1 MKICSKKDIKI
12 ATGIMAASIL
22 LGGCTVTTKPTEPE
36 IKDDPDIKTEINLK
50 DVEDADYDKDLMDA
64 EYRRYCIDLMSQTI
78 KDYGSDDNIMISPA
92 SIMFALDMVAAGC
105 KEDSLAQ
112 LTDLF
117 AVGQGPLSQQ
127 AYAAALM
134 DKINDS
140 RDVEFSCANAIWSNE
155 TILGDSINMEYVE
168 YVQDTFMAEYRLEPF
183 SSSTVD
189 EINDW
194 VYEHTDEMIEKI
206 IKELDEETV
215 MVLVN
220 AIAFDGKWADPYE
233 DFQIREGDFRCADGS
248 MANATYLNDYLN
260 KYYETDEA
268 TGFIKMYEGGDY
280 AFLAILPTDESIS
293 ANEFLKNFSAEDYE
307 AFINSATD
315 EYDIITMM
323 PEFEYDFEFLMND
336 TITSLGCGDVFDSDT
351 ADLSGIAGD
360 PGDLFVSKILHKTH
374 IEVDR
379 NGTRAAAV
387 TAIMVDGAMASEPN
401 EQREVFCDR
410 PFAYAIVDTSTMA
423 PIFIGTV
430 NEL

>member
-1 MKICSKKDIKI
+1 MKICSKKDIKVL
-12 ATGIMAASIL
+12 TGIMAASLL
-22 LGGCTVTTKPTEPE
+22 LGGCTATKPTEPGM
-36 IKDDPDIKTEINLK
+36 KDDPDIKTEINLK
-50 DVEDADYDKDLMDA
+50 DIEDADYDKDLMDA
-64 EYRRYCIDLMSQTI
+64 EYRRYCFDLMSQTI
-78 KDYGSDDNIMISPA
+78 KDYGSEGNIMISPA
-92 SIMFALDMVAAGC
+92 SIMLALDMVAAGC
-105 KEDSLAQ
+105 KEDSLSQ

-117 AVGQGPLSQQ
+117 AAGQGPLSQQ

-155 TILGDSINMEYVE
+155 DMLGDSINMEYVE
-168 YVQDTFMAEYRLEPF
+168 YVQDTFMAEYRLTPF
-183 SSSTVD
+183 TNSTVD

-194 VYEHTDEMIEKI
+194 IYEHTDEMIKDAIDGLE
-206 IKELDEETV
+206 DDTV

-233 DFQIREGDFRCADGS
+233 DFQVREGEFRCADGT
-248 MANATYLNDYLN
+248 MADATFLHDYLYT
-260 KYYETDEA
+260 YYETDKA

-280 AFLAILPTDESIS
+280 AFVAILPTDESIS
-293 ANEFLKNFSAEDYE
+293 ANEFLKNFTAEDYE

-315 EYDIITMM
+315 EYDVITMM
-323 PEFEYDFEFLMND
+323 PEFEYDFDFPMND
-336 TITSLGCGDVFDSDT
+336 TITNLGCGDIFDSET

-360 PGDLFVSKILHKTH
+360 PGDLFVSGVFHKTH

-387 TAIMVDGAMASEPN
+387 TVVMVDGAMASEPN
-401 EQREVFCDR
+401 EQRQVFCDR

-430 NEL
+430 NEV

>member
-12 ATGIMAASIL
+12 ATGIMAATIL
-22 LGGCTVTTKPTEPE
+22 LGGCTVTTKTTEPE
-36 IKDDPDIKTEINLK
+36 MKDDPDIKTEINLK
-50 DVEDADYDKDLMDA
+50 DVGDADYDKELMDA

-78 KDYGSDDNIMISPA
+78 RDYGSDGNIMISPA
-92 SIMFALDMVAAGC
+92 SIMIALDMVAAGC
-105 KEDSLAQ
+105 KEDSLSQ

-117 AVGQGPLSQQ
+117 AAGQGPLSQQ

-140 RDVEFSCANAIWSNE
+140 KDVEFSCANAIWCDATVFGN
-155 TILGDSINMEYVE
+155 SINMEYVE
-168 YVQDTFMAEYRLEPF
+168 YVQDTFMAEYRLTPF
-183 SSSTVD
+183 TNSTVD

-194 VYEHTDEMIEKI
+194 VYEHTDEMI
-206 IKELDEETV
+206 DEVIQNLEEDTV

-233 DFQIREGDFRCADGS
+233 DIQVREGEFRCADGTA
-248 MANATYLNDYLN
+248 ANATFLHDYLHT
-260 KYYETDEA
+260 YYETDKA
-268 TGFIKMYEGGDY
+268 TGFIKMYEGGEY
-280 AFLAILPTDESIS
+280 AFVAILPTDESIS
-293 ANEFLKNFSAEDYE
+293 ANEFLKNFTADDYE

-315 EYDIITMM
+315 EYDVITMM
-323 PEFEYDFEFLMND
+323 PEFEYDFEFQMND
-336 TITSLGCGDVFDSDT
+336 TITSLGCGNIFDSDT
-351 ADLSGIAGD
+351 ADLSGISGD
-360 PGDLFVSKILHKTH
+360 PGDLYVSSVYHKTH

-401 EQREVFCDR
+401 EQREVYCDR
-410 PFAYAIVDTSTMA
+410 PFAYAIVDTNTMA

-430 NEL
+430 NEV